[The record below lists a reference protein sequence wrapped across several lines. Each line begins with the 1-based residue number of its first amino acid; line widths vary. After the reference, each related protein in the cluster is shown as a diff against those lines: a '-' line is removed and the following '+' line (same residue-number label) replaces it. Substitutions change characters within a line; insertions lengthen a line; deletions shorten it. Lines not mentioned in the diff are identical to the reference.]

1 MPFRSNRRMD
11 GSLFRQ
17 EGPLDMTVMQYRIY
31 ELNSADRVVDD
42 YSVMCRSDAAAL
54 AMASKGAENRAAAVE
69 VWERTRH
76 VARLDPVT
84 PWELLRRQWT
94 RQVVAA
100 GFNLRATHQ
109 GRSN

>member
-1 MPFRSNRRMD
+1 VT
-11 GSLFRQ
+11 SLFLYSKRLTFGRTTESVPQ
-17 EGPLDMTVMQYRIY
+17 P
-31 ELNSADRVVDD
+31 ELRHHCQQPNCAG
-42 YSVMCRSDAAAL
+42 L

-109 GRSN
+109 ARSN